1 MRISSRHSDP
11 RLQTLQSEVQ
21 LLRIRVAA
29 AEAESKVL
37 HERAR
42 QSARRRKEIKRIA
55 RQAKKQFKRA
65 GIEVLELR
73 QALAKA
79 ESKLSRIEQKTS
91 TKTAK
96 ARPSTK
102 NAGPRAKGAST
113 GVVPSTSPNRRW
125 DITPRHGGNVTATR
139 SN

>member
-1 MRISSRHSDP
+1 M
-11 RLQTLQSEVQ
+11 QTLQSEVQ

-42 QSARRRKEIKRIA
+42 QAARRRKEIKRIA

-65 GIEVLELR
+65 GAEVLELR

-79 ESKLSRIEQKTS
+79 EARLLKIGQIASAKSV
-91 TKTAK
+91 K

-102 NAGPRAKGAST
+102 NADPQAKGASS
-113 GVVPSTSPNRRW
+113 GFAPSPNRRW
-125 DITPRHGGNVTATR
+125 DITPRDRGDVTASR

>member
-1 MRISSRHSDP
+1 MRALSRHPDP

-42 QSARRRKEIKRIA
+42 QAARRRKEMKRIA
-55 RQAKKQFKRA
+55 RQTKKQFKRA
-65 GIEVLELR
+65 GAEVLELR

-79 ESKLSRIEQKTS
+79 EPRLLKAGAITSSKS
-91 TKTAK
+91 AK
-96 ARPSTK
+96 ARPLTK
-102 NAGPRAKGAST
+102 SDKP
-113 GVVPSTSPNRRW
+113 
-125 DITPRHGGNVTATR
+125 
-139 SN
+139 